1 MKEKKQGNQGLYF
14 ACYWDPAGDTIKH
27 WQWDSTPSGWYW
39 RFGKDKNGNP
49 IYETVTINL
58 SDEKIGSECEFW
70 TWHYAY
76 GNGSDLWL
84 LGDTHYIIKAI
95 K

>member
-14 ACYWDPAGDTIKH
+14 ACYWDPAGDTIHH
-27 WQWDSTPSGWYW
+27 WKWNSTPSGWYW
-39 RFGKDKNGNP
+39 RFGKEKDGTP
-49 IYETVTINL
+49 AYETLTINL
-58 SDEKIGSECEFW
+58 TDEKIGAECEFW

-84 LGDTHYIIKAI
+84 LGDTHYIITAI